1 MPHMPLMPL
10 TSFVYPLFLSQPSTP
25 GSGMTS
31 TGPVPPPSP
40 MHRRSPV
47 PRPRVPDDDDM
58 VSETTDS
65 TMIIRM
71 TPRIEGEEIL
81 TVEVGPEEGVEVE
94 EEPSKTEDK

>member
-1 MPHMPLMPL
+1 MPL
-10 TSFVYPLFLSQPSTP
+10 TSFVYPLFLSQPSTS

-81 TVEVGPEEGVEVE
+81 SVEVGHAEGAEVE
-94 EEPSKTEDK
+94 EEPSKTEDKWEKRRG